1 MFCFKKSVLVK
12 RKEGALFMTT
22 PKGSLPPP
30 VLKDIEKQL
39 DNPDIRR
46 VVFYFDSKSEHENAV
61 IEDICRLLVSYSDL
75 EAKIF
80 RRKNILFLQRPLSDT
95 ERLIRFPQGKIIS
108 SAQKCVYEG
117 ALFKPKSRLFETILD
132 TIVTDQSR
140 LVQFSFP
147 VKKNTETNTD
157 FLHRTAD
164 IRLLILKELQEEN
177 TVTGIQFFAYR
188 NQKKE
193 LVDAYVRHENFEI
206 KKCQLFQPPVSP
218 SLETTTAPLP
228 LHISKY
234 QRKLL
239 ARQIELQQ
247 AVNDR

>member
-1 MFCFKKSVLVK
+1 MFPFKKSVLIK
-12 RKEGALFMTT
+12 RKEDALFMTT
-22 PKGSLPPP
+22 PKGSLPQP

-46 VVFYFDSKSEHENAV
+46 VVFYFDTKSEHENAV
-61 IEDICRLLVSYSDL
+61 IEDVCRLLVSYPDL
-75 EAKIF
+75 EAKIL
-80 RRKNILFLQRPLSDT
+80 RRKNILFLQRPLSDM
-95 ERLIRFPQGKIIS
+95 ERLIRFPQSKIIS
-108 SAQKCVYEG
+108 SPQKFVYEG
-117 ALFKPKSRLFETILD
+117 AFFKPKSRLFETILD
-132 TIVTDQSR
+132 TIVIDKPR

-147 VKKNTETNTD
+147 VKRNAETNTD

-177 TVTGIQFFAYR
+177 AIGGIQFFAYR

-206 KKCQLFQPPVSP
+206 KKCQIFHPPVPASRESDTP
-218 SLETTTAPLP
+218 VFP

-239 ARQIELQQ
+239 ARQIEMQQ